1 MMEETYL
8 MERIKDQ
15 MTFTSQNLSED
26 LAKAKAGVH
35 RLDYVLPDGVSSGTG
50 YIRQHHQ
57 TGEKTPFI
65 GFWQG
70 GQAKYMLITLT
81 KLIM

>member
-57 TGEKTPFI
+57 TGEKRRSLDSGKEVRPSI
-65 GFWQG
+65 C
-70 GQAKYMLITLT
+70 L
-81 KLIM
+81 